1 MVSANKG
8 DWKKLENRTKRL
20 EWLKLIVSSV
30 QTGWVDPYGN
40 FPVLRE
46 LHLLFIVSVMGP
58 LNSRSNVTQTH
69 KNNLLVYFVRLT
81 CKYLPKLRKF
91 MLPYWEQ
98 SSEQSK
104 SSNFTLPLPLGPN
117 PRADEA
123 HVRSDYNYL
132 VVRRRLNYWRELW
145 PFPSIIPKA
154 AGERTHVNDK
164 LAVNMTNKWTPQQ
177 LRLNFSDSFWLGT
190 SGKEWWWVP

>member
-1 MVSANKG
+1 MTETNSVGCPN
-8 DWKKLENRTKRL
+8 
-20 EWLKLIVSSV
+20 WL
-30 QTGWVDPYGN
+30 GWPLSYGN

-98 SSEQSK
+98 SSEPAMQ
-104 SSNFTLPLPLGPN
+104 LHPPIALAGPN

-177 LRLNFSDSFWLGT
+177 LRLNFSDFFD
-190 SGKEWWWVP
+190 

>member
-1 MVSANKG
+1 MLG
-8 DWKKLENRTKRL
+8 
-20 EWLKLIVSSV
+20 V
-30 QTGWVDPYGN
+30 QTGWVDPYPMVISLFCVNCIYYLSYQWWG
-40 FPVLRE
+40 
-46 LHLLFIVSVMGP
+46 HLTLDPMSRKRTKTIYLYILFVSP
-58 LNSRSNVTQTH
+58 ANTCPSYANSCCLTE
-69 KNNLLVYFVRLT
+69 NN
-81 CKYLPKLRKF
+81 P
-91 MLPYWEQ
+91 
-98 SSEQSK
+98 QSK
-104 SSNFTLPLPLGPN
+104 PCNFTLPLPLGPN